1 MEQRGYGAAHRKL
14 GRCGRLWWPL
24 GDVVCSRPEC
34 PYPGR
39 LIVPG
44 QAWDLDHTEDRVGR
58 TSGRRT
64 QLCNRRAGAIK
75 GNRARGARRRQRVT
89 SESVVSVAESV
100 ERELGTLGD
109 GAAETVLAATARVL
123 AEQLDRRVS
132 WAIAKELRETM
143 AALHAMAPPKREA
156 DRSDDL
162 AERRRKARAARG
174 AAS

>member
-1 MEQRGYGAAHRKL
+1 
-14 GRCGRLWWPL
+14 
-24 GDVVCSRPEC
+24 
-34 PYPGR
+34 
-39 LIVPG
+39 
-44 QAWDLDHTEDRVGR
+44 
-58 TSGRRT
+58 
-64 QLCNRRAGAIK
+64 
-75 GNRARGARRRQRVT
+75 
-89 SESVVSVAESV
+89 VVSVAESV

>member
-1 MEQRGYGAAHRKL
+1 
-14 GRCGRLWWPL
+14 
-24 GDVVCSRPEC
+24 
-34 PYPGR
+34 
-39 LIVPG
+39 
-44 QAWDLDHTEDRVGR
+44 
-58 TSGRRT
+58 
-64 QLCNRRAGAIK
+64 
-75 GNRARGARRRQRVT
+75 
-89 SESVVSVAESV
+89 VSVAESV
-100 ERELGTLGD
+100 ERELETLGD

-143 AALHAMAPPKREA
+143 AALHAVAPPKREA